1 MDIICISILQII
13 IFSHSE
19 KSWTAFKPC
28 YMGILKCHQSFIVNM
43 DYIANVKEDFILI
56 DGAKIPIHV
65 RQHKL
70 ITETYYHFF
79 VKNRT

>member
-1 MDIICISILQII
+1 
-13 IFSHSE
+13 
-19 KSWTAFKPC
+19 
-28 YMGILKCHQSFIVNM
+28 MGILKCHQSFIVNM

-79 VKNRT
+79 VKNRS